1 MFSEVHRIYTDLN
14 TVTTDFFEARMSN
27 LSVVIITE
35 KKRGQNK
42 PENVLSSDE
51 NIRKTLPKL
60 LHVKEDFSNVC
71 VADFAEICRNSARLT

>member
-1 MFSEVHRIYTDLN
+1 MLPIFLRARI
-14 TVTTDFFEARMSN
+14 SN
-27 LSVVIITE
+27 LMKTE
-35 KKRGQNK
+35 HKREENK

-71 VADFAEICRNSARLT
+71 VTDFAEICRNSAR